1 MNIKNGSFLRFAR
14 YTTMSAL
21 LAVSVTACVSQD
33 DQTLYSNS
41 LVMFQQ
47 GQQEQA
53 YENIQALCVKFPQD
67 PKFCVEADNFRKQ
80 IYDNK
85 MSFVRERLEKQSPIP
100 FIVLTQADANL
111 AAADKYVTDRTEI
124 IRYKAKAEEHKRI
137 TAQTITDAKEKADTE
152 FKNGNYFVA
161 YDTIDAVKPLDAQ
174 NIAPLV
180 AQYAESITEAL
191 KPTIDDLA
199 AQDNWK
205 KAAPLLDKLSVIA
218 PESVPVKEHY
228 EKAKANNNP
237 EFFDKKGDELTAAS
251 DLKNAIRFYT
261 MAMEYPA
268 ADQNIRKKLLDTTVK
283 LVEFDFAKGAE
294 LSSQDL
300 YKQAYDYLFEAFAQM
315 KTLPIEKRTMISVP
329 KNDLNK
335 YYDNMFFHGQ
345 KAKEKG
351 SFGLAYFYYKML
363 YDLVPSYQGL
373 LFEKKDIEDKILAR
387 SLKSIAVDSFISPSN
402 EPELGLQASAKIMQ
416 KLQKELTNDVKVIE
430 RRSLDLLLR
439 EYELTVAGNAA
450 NNSAATKDFK
460 IHSAD
465 YLLFG
470 EVLDSRTETSEQ
482 NSKRKDR
489 VIVGTDKI
497 RNIEW
502 EDWQKEAEEAKRNGK
517 ELKPEPPRYIEKP
530 VYDYAEYDVAFHK
543 KFSFLSISYRID
555 DSQGKIVHA
564 NTVQAHKEVQ
574 DEATSGIDLGA
585 YKVPMKVAK
594 LPTNIEL
601 SNQVRVEVIDK
612 ISSQII
618 DIFKDQDVKYV
629 STAERLES
637 SNNLKEAVE
646 MYANAII
653 LMKKKKKDSNSLEDK
668 VGKYLDV
675 LASY

>member
-1 MNIKNGSFLRFAR
+1 MNIKNGRVFKFAK
-14 YTTMSAL
+14 YT
-21 LAVSVTACVSQD
+21 AVSAVFAASLSACVPQD
-33 DQTLYSNS
+33 DQALYTNS

-53 YENIQALCVKFPQD
+53 YENLMGLCSRFPQD
-67 PKFCVEADNFRKQ
+67 PKFCTDAENFRKH
-80 IYDNK
+80 IYESK
-85 MSFVRERLEKQSPIP
+85 MSFVREKLGQTGLLP
-100 FIVLTQADANL
+100 FIVISQSEASLKSAE
-111 AAADKYVTDRTEI
+111 KYVTDTTEV
-124 IRYKAKAEEHKRI
+124 IRFKARAEEHKKA
-137 TAQTITDAKEKADTE
+137 TAQAISSAKERADKE
-152 FKNGNYFVA
+152 FRAGSYFES
-161 YDTIDAVKPLDAQ
+161 YDTIDSVRNLDVQ
-174 NIAPLV
+174 NLAPLA
-180 AQYAESITEAL
+180 AQYSQSISEAL
-191 KPTIDDLA
+191 KPSLDEMA
-199 AQDNWK
+199 AQDKWK
-205 KAAPLLDKLSVIA
+205 QAAPVLDKLSLIA
-218 PESVPVKEHY
+218 PDSQPVKDY
-228 EKAKANNNP
+228 LEKSKANNNP
-237 EFFDKKGDELTAAS
+237 DFFDKKGDELLAAS
-251 DLKNAIRFYT
+251 DLKNAIRFYG
-261 MAMEYPA
+261 MALEYPS
-268 ADQNIRKKLLDTTVK
+268 ADQNIKKKLVDSTVK
-283 LVEFDFAKGAE
+283 LVEFNFAKGIE
-294 LSSQDL
+294 LSGQDL
-300 YKQAYDYLFEAFAQM
+300 YKQAYDYLLEAFAQM
-315 KTLPIEKRTMISVP
+315 KTLPIEKRTMIAIP

-351 SFGLAYFYYKML
+351 SLGLAYFYYKML

-373 LFEKKDIEDKILAR
+373 LAEKKDVEDKILAR

-450 NNSAATKDFK
+450 NNANTKDFK

-489 VIVGTDKI
+489 VVVGTEKV
-497 RNIEW
+497 RNIVW
-502 EDWQKEAEEAKRNGK
+502 EDWKKEAEEAQKNRT
-517 ELKPEPPRYIEKP
+517 EVPAEPPRYIDKP
-530 VYDYAEYDVAFHK
+530 VYDYAEYDVSFHK

-564 NTVQAHKEVQ
+564 NTVQAHKDVQ

-612 ISSQII
+612 ISAQII
-618 DIFKDQDVKYV
+618 DIFKDQDVKYI
-629 STAERLES
+629 SSAEKLES

-653 LMKKKKKDSNSLEDK
+653 LMKKKKKDSDTLEDK